1 MALDF
6 NEWQGVLRRHE
17 NSPYY
22 PDFAVRWTSKSLNFP
37 ERLGFFNV
45 GDLGVDSID
54 FLQRSSLSGF
64 NITNT
69 TLLQVL
75 RFPYLRTV
83 GDASHAGALVIT
95 GNTGL
100 VEIDLPGPL
109 TVQGALTITGN
120 TALLAL
126 DLTNLVGAASITTT
140 GNGSAVITLPANLPN
155 TLTSFAF
162 GGSSS
167 TGISL
172 HDNAVLT
179 SFAASSLATMTGPL
193 NVFNNTNAGLTT
205 ITLAA
210 LANATSLN
218 FSGNSHMTTLT
229 ISSLVHATGLINV
242 SNAVAFTTLSLAG
255 LLHADGGVNVSG
267 DTLLTTPTLTGL
279 LTAGGLLDFHSS
291 GLVTLTLTPLVTAS
305 AGIDAHGCA
314 AFTTLTMSNF
324 LPTNGT
330 AINFNG
336 CALTFSSV
344 NLILARGVASTGF
357 VSGSINTAGGTSA
370 APTGQGVADKATLI
384 ARGITVT
391 TN

>member
-6 NEWQGVLRRHE
+6 NEWQGVLRQHE

-37 ERLGFFNV
+37 ERIGFFNV

-69 TLLQVL
+69 TLLKVL
-75 RFPYLRTV
+75 RFPYLRSV
-83 GDASHAGALVIT
+83 GDATHAGALVIT

-100 VEIDLPGPL
+100 LEIDLPGPL

-126 DLTNLVGAASITTT
+126 DLTNLLGAGSLTTT
-140 GNGSAVITLPANLPN
+140 GNGAAVITLPANLPN
-155 TLTSFAF
+155 TLTTFSF
-162 GGSSS
+162 GGATSS
-167 TGISL
+167 GISL
-172 HDNAVLT
+172 HDDPVLVA
-179 SFAASSLATMTGPL
+179 FLATALTTLTGPL
-193 NVFNNTNAGLTT
+193 NIFNNTAAGLTT
-205 ITLAA
+205 ITLGA
-210 LANATSLN
+210 LANATSIN
-218 FSGNSHMTTLT
+218 ASGDTHLTTLT
-229 ISSLVHATGLINV
+229 ISSLLHATGLIDVHND
-242 SNAVAFTTLSLAG
+242 VALTTLSLDG
-255 LLHADGGVNVSG
+255 LLHADGGINASG
-267 DTLLTTPTLTGL
+267 DTLLTTPTLVAL
-279 LTAGGLLDFHSS
+279 LDAGGLLDFNSS

-305 AGIDAHGCA
+305 LGIDAHACA

-330 AINFNG
+330 TINFNG
-336 CALTFSSV
+336 CALTAVSV
-344 NLILARGVASTGF
+344 NKILARAVANAAYI
-357 VSGSINTAGGTSA
+357 SGTINTAGGTSS
-370 APTGQGVADKATLI
+370 APTGQGITDKATLI
-384 ARGITVT
+384 ARGVTVL